1 MRRLVT
7 AAVTVPLLLLAILR
21 GPAWLFL
28 VLAVVFAL
36 AGFWEL
42 SKMLKSSDS
51 DKTLLPVGYV
61 ATGLLTASFY
71 FARLPFMH
79 ASLIALLLIGFGV
92 VMKRRPEPDN
102 LVAALG
108 TVFATFYVGA
118 LLGSL
123 VGLRMVEPDPD
134 GRRWVVFL
142 LTVVFVGD
150 AGAYYVGKSLG
161 KHLLAPQLSP
171 KKTLEGLAGDVVFA
185 MATAMV
191 LNELWFPA
199 LPVAAVAALAIVLSL
214 LGVVGDLFESFL
226 KRSANVKDTSSLI
239 PGHGGVLDRVDSVL
253 FAAPAL
259 LVCIE
264 WFLQ

>member
-7 AAVTVPLLLLAILR
+7 AAVTVPLLLLVILR

-28 VLAVVFAL
+28 VLALLFGL

-42 SKMLKSSDS
+42 SKMLTRS
-51 DKTLLPVGYV
+51 DKALLPIGYPV
-61 ATGLLTASFY
+61 TGLLIASFY
-71 FARLPFMH
+71 FQRLPFVH

-92 VMKRRPEPDN
+92 VMNQRPDRDN
-102 LVAALG
+102 LVAATG

-123 VGLRMVEPDPD
+123 VGLRMVEPDPA
-134 GRRWVVFL
+134 GPRWVVFL
-142 LTVVFVGD
+142 MTVVFVGD

-161 KHLLAPQLSP
+161 KHTLAPRLSP
-171 KKTLEGLAGDVVFA
+171 KKTMEGLAGDVVFA
-185 MATAMV
+185 TAMALV
-191 LNELWFPA
+191 LNELWFPG
-199 LPVAAVAALAIVLSL
+199 LPVATVAGLGVMLSL
-214 LGVVGDLFESFL
+214 VGVGGDLFESFL
-226 KRSANVKDTSSLI
+226 KRSADVKDTSSLI

-259 LVCIE
+259 LMCI
-264 WFLQ
+264 WWL

>member
-7 AAVTVPLLLLAILR
+7 AAVAVPLLLLVILR
-21 GPAWLFL
+21 GPTSLFL
-28 VLAVVFAL
+28 VLVVVFAL

-61 ATGLLTASFY
+61 ATGLVTASFY
-71 FARLPFMH
+71 FPRLSFMH
-79 ASLIALLLIGFGV
+79 ASLIALLLIGVGV
-92 VMKRRPEPDN
+92 VMHRRPEPDN
-102 LVAALG
+102 LVAAMG

-142 LTVVFVGD
+142 MTVVFVGD
-150 AGAYYVGKSLG
+150 AGAYYVGKSVG
-161 KHLLAPQLSP
+161 KHALAPRLSP
-171 KKTLEGLAGDVVFA
+171 KKTMEGLAGDVVFA
-185 MATAMV
+185 MAMAVV
-191 LNELWFPA
+191 LNELWFPG
-199 LPVAAVAALAIVLSL
+199 LPIATVAGLGVVLSL

-226 KRSANVKDTSSLI
+226 KRSADVRDTSSLI

-259 LVCIE
+259 LLCV
-264 WFLQ
+264 WWLL

>member
-7 AAVTVPLLLLAILR
+7 AAVTVPLLLLVMLR

-28 VLAVVFAL
+28 VLTLVFAL
-36 AGFWEL
+36 ASFWEL
-42 SKMLKSSDS
+42 TKMLKSADA
-51 DKTLLPVGYV
+51 TLLPIGYL
-61 ATGLLTASFY
+61 ATGLVIASFY
-71 FARLPFMH
+71 FQRLPFIH
-79 ASLIALLLIGFGV
+79 ASLMALLLIGVGV
-92 VMKRRPEPDN
+92 VMNRRPGRDN
-102 LVAALG
+102 LVAATG

-142 LTVVFVGD
+142 MTVVFVGD

-161 KHLLAPQLSP
+161 KHPLAPRLSP
-171 KKTLEGLAGDVVFA
+171 KKTREGLAGDVVFA
-185 MATAMV
+185 TAMALV
-191 LNELWFPA
+191 LNELWFPR
-199 LPVAAVAALAIVLSL
+199 LPIATVAGLGVVLSL
-214 LGVVGDLFESFL
+214 LGVGGDLFESFL
-226 KRSANVKDTSSLI
+226 KRSAEVKDTSALI

-259 LVCIE
+259 LMCIW
-264 WFLQ
+264 WFL

>member
-7 AAVTVPLLLLAILR
+7 AAVTVPVLLLAILR

-28 VLAVVFAL
+28 VLALVFGL
-36 AGFWEL
+36 ACFWEL
-42 SKMLKSSDS
+42 SKMLKRS
-51 DKTLLPVGYV
+51 DKTLLPIGYLV
-61 ATGLLTASFY
+61 TGLLLASFY
-71 FARLPFMH
+71 FQRLSFMH
-79 ASLIALLLIGFGV
+79 ASLIALLLIGAGV
-92 VMKRRPEPDN
+92 VMNRRPDRDN
-102 LVAALG
+102 LVAATG

-150 AGAYYVGKSLG
+150 AGAYYVGKSFG
-161 KHLLAPQLSP
+161 KHPLAPRLSP
-171 KKTLEGLAGDVVFA
+171 KKTMEGLAGDVVFA
-185 MATAMV
+185 MAIAIV
-191 LNELWFPA
+191 LNELWFPG
-199 LPVAAVAALAIVLSL
+199 LPVAAVAGLGVVLSL

-226 KRSANVKDTSSLI
+226 KRAADVKDTSALI

-259 LVCIE
+259 LMCVW
-264 WFLQ
+264 WFL